1 MLKNVNSCDSMN
13 DTLISILF
21 CPQPLHLTKIMMKK
35 WGRGEDRHNFKSKI
49 KELEILAKT

>member
-1 MLKNVNSCDSMN
+1 MLKNINSCDSMN

-21 CPQPLHLTKIMMKK
+21 CTQPLHLTKIMMKK